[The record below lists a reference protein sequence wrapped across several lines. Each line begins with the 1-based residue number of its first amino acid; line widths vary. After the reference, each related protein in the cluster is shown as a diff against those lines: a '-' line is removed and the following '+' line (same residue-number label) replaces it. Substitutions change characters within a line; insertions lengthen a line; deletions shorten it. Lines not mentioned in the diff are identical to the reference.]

1 MLMKTNFFLSAIF
14 STLLLTSCGG
24 SVKHDDSGDIDT
36 VAQATSTPEDAPK
49 GNGLNAAPEWA
60 GPATM
65 YEVNV
70 RQFSK
75 DGTLNTFSKSI
86 PRLKNMGVDI
96 LWFMPVQPIGVEN
109 RKGSLGSYY
118 SISDYTAVNPEFGTM
133 DDFKKT
139 VKMAH
144 SMGMKVILDWVAN
157 HSAFDNAWAKDHPEW
172 YTQDENGNII
182 PPNPDWSDVA
192 DLNYDN
198 QDMRKAMLDAMKFW
212 VTEADI
218 DGFRCDV
225 AGEVPQDFW
234 DDAIRELRGMKEVF
248 MLAEWDEP
256 MMHSSFNAS
265 YAWGFHHQLMEI
277 GKGAHDLDDLRTFLV
292 EEDEKYADD
301 AFKLR
306 FTTNHDENTWK
317 GSETELFGPLTRNF
331 QALIFAAP
339 GIPLMYSGQESVL
352 DQRLEFFEKD
362 EIDWK
367 RYALADFFSK
377 LNAIKAENPALH
389 GGEFGGSFTFLGE
402 DCSNGVM
409 AFDRIKGENHVRFI
423 MNCTDAAQDITA
435 YLDGT
440 PNDLSLMDGTNF
452 SGPNLG
458 AYDFVLLQMN
468 Q

>member
-1 MLMKTNFFLSAIF
+1 MKTN
-14 STLLLTSCGG
+14 LLLPTVLSFLTLMGCGG
-24 SVKHDDSGDIDT
+24 NGNQQANAPAIDT
-36 VAQATSTPEDAPK
+36 NASTTEIPQ
-49 GNGLNAAPEWA
+49 LNAAPDWA

-70 RQFSK
+70 RQYSK
-75 DGTLNTFSKSI
+75 EGTLNAFSKSI

-96 LWFMPVQPIGVEN
+96 LWFMPVQPIGIEN

-118 SISDYTAVNPEFGTM
+118 SISDYTAVNPEFGNL

-139 VKMAH
+139 VDMAH

-157 HSAFDNAWAKDHPEW
+157 HSAFDNPWAKEHPEW
-172 YTQDENGNII
+172 YTQDSLGNII

-198 QDMRKAMLDAMKFW
+198 QDMRRAMIDAMKFW
-212 VTEADI
+212 IVETDI

-234 DDAIRELRGMKEVF
+234 DAAIEELRAEKEVF

-256 MMHSSFNAS
+256 WVHSSFNAS

-277 GKGAHDLDDLRTFLV
+277 GKGHYTLDSLRKFLV
-292 EEDEKYADD
+292 EEDAKYDEG

-317 GSETELFGPLTRNF
+317 GSEKELFGDLTRNF
-331 QALIFAAP
+331 QALIYAAP
-339 GIPLMYSGQESVL
+339 GMPLMYSGQESVL
-352 DQRLEFFEKD
+352 EQRLEFFEKD

-367 RYALADFFSK
+367 RYGLADFFSK
-377 LNAIKAENPALH
+377 LNEIKDENPALH
-389 GGEFGGSFTFLGE
+389 GGEFGGSLTFLGD
-402 DCSNGVM
+402 DCSNGIM
-409 AFDRIKGENHVRFI
+409 AFDRVKGENKVRFI
-423 MNCTDAAQDITA
+423 MNCTPQAQDISA
-435 YLDGT
+435 YLDST
-440 PNDLSLMDGTNF
+440 PNDLSLMDGKLF
-452 SGPNLG
+452 SGSKLPAN
-458 AYDFVLLQMN
+458 DFVILQMN
-468 Q
+468 D